1 MDCLWAVVNLA
12 SVLVL
17 ERAT

>member
-1 MDCLWAVVNLA
+1 MQLA

-17 ERAT
+17 SVNIKEVRE